1 MADET
6 TQAIF
11 DAMEGDSL
19 LQSLLAPQFRGRINV
34 HTGKTIPPDAPRP
47 YIWSY
52 GDITNIPFDAKDIR
66 GREVTRDIW
75 CVANDTGSEV
85 QVMDIA
91 NRVRDLFNRLVLNI
105 GASNIITSVNGPRV
119 GPSSKDLTARIVT
132 IDFIY
137 ELS

>member
-19 LQSLLAPQFRGRINV
+19 LQSLLPQFRGRINV

-47 YIWSY
+47 YIWSW
-52 GDITNIPFDAKDIR
+52 GDITNLPFDTKDII

-75 CVANDTGSEV
+75 IVADDTGSEV
-85 QVMDIA
+85 EVMDIA
-91 NRVRDLFNRLVLNI
+91 NRVRDLFNRLVMTI
-105 GASNIITSVNGPRV
+105 GAANLVTIVNGPRV
-119 GPSSKDLTARIVT
+119 GASTEDLTARIVT
-132 IDFIY
+132 VDFTY
-137 ELS
+137 QFS

>member
-19 LQSLLAPQFRGRINV
+19 LQVLLAPLFRGKINV
-34 HTGKTIPPDAPRP
+34 HTGKTVPPDAPRP
-47 YIWSY
+47 YIWSW
-52 GDITNIPFDAKDIR
+52 GDISNIAFDTKDIR
-66 GREVTRDIW
+66 GREVVRDIW
-75 CVANDTGSEV
+75 IVADDTGSEV

-91 NRVRDLFNRLVLNI
+91 NRVRDLFNRLVLSI
-105 GASNIITSVNGPRV
+105 GASNIVTSVSGPRV
-119 GPSSKDLTARIVT
+119 GPSSDDLTARIVSL
-132 IDFIY
+132 DFIY